1 MVMIGTF
8 VSSIILIQQNVA
20 NWIINWPTDT
30 ASPIFSYWWNV
41 TWIQCNLWHLMH
53 MTSLKIQTREL
64 SILLNFY
71 FYEILEQ
78 LKTNIETN
86 FQAEFFFSF
95 CDSQYAWISTLLR
108 DVAFTWRPIAVM
120 LVNKVWYLTD
130 IFPVWFSC
138 FRNSYPAKY

>member
-1 MVMIGTF
+1 MIRTF
-8 VSSIILIQQNVA
+8 VSSIILIQQRV

-30 ASPIFSYWWNV
+30 ASPIFSCSLNV

-86 FQAEFFFSF
+86 FHVEMFFFSF

-108 DVAFTWRPIAVM
+108 DVAFTWRPIAAVM
-120 LVNKVWYLTD
+120 LVNKEWHLTD

-138 FRNSYPAKY
+138 FRNIYPAKY